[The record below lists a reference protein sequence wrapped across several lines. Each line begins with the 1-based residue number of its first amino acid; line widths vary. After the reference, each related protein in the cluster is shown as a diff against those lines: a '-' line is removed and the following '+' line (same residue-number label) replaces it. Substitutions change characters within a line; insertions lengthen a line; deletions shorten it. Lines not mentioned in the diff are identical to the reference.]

1 MSMSISI
8 SIASPSAETI
18 AASQS
23 SQLAAWYIA
32 VDSGEDVDTLLELL
46 LEGWDGK
53 AQKEWR
59 EG

>member
-32 VDSGEDVDTLLELL
+32 VDGGEYDTLLELL